1 MKEDLE
7 MRTESNLVNR
17 TEVSKEYLFNINDTK
32 SNKGKK
38 FKNNTVTT
46 TKYNFI
52 TFLPKTL
59 LYQYYRPEKVYYLI
73 MIILEN
79 IPVITPII
87 PISTMVPYL
96 IVLII
101 SIIREGVEDYLRYK
115 YDLELNREKTT
126 VYRKGKWVDVE
137 TQDLKI
143 GELVLVNHNNR
154 FPADLILIDSDKD
167 EGVAYIET
175 STLDGEISLK
185 KKFSPKETAGLIN
198 QKGSF
203 LSDFKKLS
211 GTCKCE
217 KPNTDI
223 FRFNG
228 VLELNIEGKSENL
241 KVPVDNSQMLLKGA
255 VLKTNQWVVGI
266 VTYTGHDT
274 KLIKNLNKPKIK
286 ESKVFKLMTKFVL
299 IVFVIQAVFCF
310 TSAGLNYSDYNNY
323 VYKMKYLPK
332 PKFSPGKDSI
342 LLYFSYLI
350 IYKFMIPITLYVT
363 FELVRI
369 IQAYFLWVNTDLYSH
384 YRQKF
389 VSVGTV
395 SIIEELG
402 SIDYIF
408 TDKTGTLTRNKM
420 EMKYCV
426 IGDTCYEYLH
436 KHNNIANHKVYND
449 EHGIITMENHY
460 LEHFLKLEKEEEQ
473 NNWIFRD
480 FKITSEKNEDV
491 FFQFE
496 RESVLIKEYW
506 KALTLAHECVAEEK
520 EGGIDYIGLSPD
532 DVVLVKSAVKQGF
545 VLKKLDKA
553 SSRKIEILG
562 EEHEF
567 EVLNIFEFSSDRKR
581 LSIIVRD
588 NGHIKM
594 YIKGADSVINKLL
607 SNKSKK
613 EFNEEAQHYVD
624 FFSKSG
630 LRTLYVGMKLI
641 DEQSYNEWKNIWD
654 KALLN
659 LEDKNNEVRKAQE
672 MIEKD
677 FYLIGATIVEDRLQ
691 DEVPETIRDLRQ
703 SGIKI
708 WMITGDKMDT
718 AFNIGISCNLIAK
731 DNQLFFVKGENG
743 ETIDK
748 LEREYNQ
755 FIESVKDLKSLPG
768 YSIIIDSIVLSTILQ
783 SDELIKKFIEYSNQ
797 AVSVICCRVSPLQ
810 KSEVVRIM
818 RQNHPNT
825 VSLAIGDGGNDVS
838 MILEANIGNLD

>member
-1 MKEDLE
+1 MKEDSEL
-7 MRTESNLVNR
+7 RRDTEFPLTSPSSN
-17 TEVSKEYLFNINDTK
+17 EYLFNINNRK
-32 SNKGKK
+32 ANKGKN
-38 FKNNTVTT
+38 FKNNTVST
-46 TKYNFI
+46 TKYNLV

-59 LYQYYRPEKVYYLI
+59 LYQYYRPEKIYYLI

-115 YDLELNREKTT
+115 YDKELNSEKTT
-126 VYRKGKWVDVE
+126 VYRKGEWVDVATE
-137 TQDLKI
+137 SLKI
-143 GELVLVNHNNR
+143 GELVLVHSNSR
-154 FPADLILIDSDKD
+154 FPADLILIDSEKD
-167 EGVAYIET
+167 EGVAFIET

-198 QKGSF
+198 NNGEF
-203 LSDFKKLS
+203 TNNFKMIT

-228 VLELNIEGKSENL
+228 VMELTIEGNDERYKIA
-241 KVPVDNSQMLLKGA
+241 VDNSQMLLKGA
-255 VLKTNQWVVGI
+255 VLKTTKWAVGI

-299 IVFVIQAVFCF
+299 IVFIIQAVFCF
-310 TSAGLNYSDYNNY
+310 VSAGLNYSDYNNY

-384 YRQKF
+384 YRHKH

-402 SIDYIF
+402 SVDYIF
-408 TDKTGTLTRNKM
+408 TDKTGTLTKNKM

-436 KHNNIANHKVYND
+436 KHINQANHKVYND

-460 LEHFLKLEKEEEQ
+460 LEHFLKLEKEQEQ

-480 FKITSEKNEDV
+480 FRITSENDENV

-506 KALTLAHECVAEEK
+506 KALSLAHECVAEEK
-520 EGGIDYIGLSPD
+520 DGGTDYIGLSPD

-588 NGHIKM
+588 NGQIKM

-607 SNKSKK
+607 TNKSKK

-630 LRTLYVGMKLI
+630 LRTLYVGMKVI
-641 DEQSYNEWKNIWD
+641 DEKTYEDWRKIWD
-654 KALLN
+654 KAILN
-659 LEDKNNEVRKAQE
+659 LEDKNSEVKKAQE
-672 MIEKD
+672 LIEKD

-703 SGIKI
+703 AGIKI

-718 AFNIGISCNLIAK
+718 AFNIGISCNLISK

-743 ETIDK
+743 ETIEK
-748 LEREYNQ
+748 LERE
-755 FIESVKDLKSLPG
+755 FSEFKESLKDLKNLPG
-768 YSIIIDSIVLSTILQ
+768 YSIIIDSVVLSTILQ
-783 SDELIKKFIEYSNQ
+783 SEELTKKFIDYSNQ
-797 AVSVICCRVSPLQ
+797 AISVICCRVSPLQ
-810 KSEVVRIM
+810 KSDVVRIM
-818 RQNHPNT
+818 RKYHPNT
-825 VSLAIGDGGNDVS
+825 VNLAIGDGGNDVS
-838 MILEANIGNLD
+838 MILEANIGII